1 MSWLLG
7 VKLGPIVSAIEIG
20 LEDLKGKVVAIDGYN
35 ALYQFLSIIR
45 QPDGTPLKDSQG
57 RITSH
62 LSGVFY
68 RMVNV
73 LEEGVLP
80 VFVFDGVPPE
90 IKAVE
95 VERRKEKRTEAAI
108 KYEEAKK
115 AGDLEK
121 AFTYAMQA
129 TSLRKDMVEGAK
141 HLLDLLGIPS
151 VMAPS
156 EGEAQAAHMSIKGD
170 VWAVVSQDFDSL
182 LHGAPRMVR
191 NLTISGRRK
200 LPRKKQYIVVK
211 PELLEIEK
219 VLTELEI
226 TQEQLIDIGI
236 LLGTDFN
243 PEGVKGIGPKTA
255 LKLIKKH
262 GSLEEAL
269 KHLDKEAFF
278 PVNPENIKEWFLK
291 PEVTDDYILKRHEP
305 NFEGIIEYLCDE
317 RDFSKD
323 RVRKALEKLTKR
335 KKEIEE
341 EEKKKKEQTSLDAF
355 FQ

>member
-1 MSWLLG
+1 M
-7 VKLGPIVSAIEIG
+7 KLGPIVSAVEIK
-20 LEDLKGKVVAIDGYN
+20 LEDLRGKVVAIDGYN

-45 QPDGTPLKDSQG
+45 QPDGTPLKDSKG

-90 IKAVE
+90 IKAAE
-95 VERRKEKRTEAAI
+95 VERRKEKRTEAAE
-108 KYEEAKK
+108 KYEEALE
-115 AGDLEK
+115 AGDMEQ
-121 AFTYAMQA
+121 AFVYATQA
-129 TSLRKDMVEGAK
+129 TSLRKEMVEGAK

-156 EGEAQAAHMSIKGD
+156 EGEAQAAHMAIKGD

-191 NLTISGRRK
+191 NLTISGKRK

-211 PELLEIEK
+211 PELLELEK
-219 VLTELEI
+219 VLSELEI

-243 PEGVKGIGPKTA
+243 PEGVKGVGPKTA
-255 LKLIKKH
+255 LKLIKEH

-269 KHLDKEAFF
+269 KHLDKEVFF
-278 PVNPENIKEWFLK
+278 PVKPEKIRKWFLK
-291 PEVTDDYILKRHEP
+291 PEITDNYVLEKHDP
-305 NFEGIIEYLCDE
+305 DFEGAIDFLCNE

-323 RVRKALEKLTKR
+323 RVSKALKKLTKR
-335 KKEIEE
+335 KKAIDE
-341 EEKKKKEQTSLDAF
+341 EEKKKKQQTSLDVF

>member
-1 MSWLLG
+1 M
-7 VKLGPIVSAIEIG
+7 KLGPIVSAVEIG
-20 LEDLKGKVVAIDGYN
+20 FEDLRGKVVAIDGYN

-45 QPDGTPLKDSQG
+45 QPDGTPLKDSKG

-90 IKAVE
+90 IKAAE
-95 VERRKEKRTEAAI
+95 VERRKEKRIEAAE
-108 KYEEAKK
+108 KYEEALE
-115 AGDLEK
+115 AGDMEQ
-121 AFTYAMQA
+121 AFVYATQA
-129 TSLRKDMVEGAK
+129 TSLRKEMVEGAK
-141 HLLDLLGIPS
+141 HLLDLLGISS

-156 EGEAQAAHMSIKGD
+156 EGEAQAAHMAIKGD

-191 NLTISGRRK
+191 NLTISGKRK

-211 PELLEIEK
+211 PELLELEK
-219 VLTELEI
+219 VLSELEI

-243 PEGVKGIGPKTA
+243 PEGVKGVGPKTA
-255 LKLIKKH
+255 LKLIKEH

-269 KHLDKEAFF
+269 KHLDKEVFF
-278 PVNPENIKEWFLK
+278 PVKPEKIRKWFLK
-291 PEVTDDYILKRHEP
+291 PEITDNYVLEKHDP
-305 NFEGIIEYLCDE
+305 DFEGTIDFLCNE

-323 RVRKALEKLTKR
+323 RVSKALKKLTQR
-335 KKEIEE
+335 KKAIDE
-341 EEKKKKEQTSLDAF
+341 EEKKKKQQTSLDVF

>member
-1 MSWLLG
+1 M
-7 VKLGPIVSAIEIG
+7 KLGPIVSAVEIG
-20 LEDLKGKVVAIDGYN
+20 FEDLRGKVVAIDGYN

-45 QPDGTPLKDSQG
+45 QPDGTPLKDSKG

-90 IKAVE
+90 IKAAE
-95 VERRKEKRTEAAI
+95 VERRKEKRTEAAE
-108 KYEEAKK
+108 KYEEALE
-115 AGDLEK
+115 AGDMEQ
-121 AFTYAMQA
+121 AFVYATQA
-129 TSLRKDMVEGAK
+129 TSLRKEMVEGAK

-156 EGEAQAAHMSIKGD
+156 EGEAQAAHMAIKGD

-191 NLTISGRRK
+191 NLTISGKRK

-211 PELLEIEK
+211 PELLELEK
-219 VLTELEI
+219 VLSELEI

-243 PEGVKGIGPKTA
+243 PEGVKGVGPKTA
-255 LKLIKKH
+255 LKLIKEH

-269 KHLDKEAFF
+269 KHLDKEVFF
-278 PVNPENIKEWFLK
+278 PVKPEKIRKWFLK
-291 PEVTDDYILKRHEP
+291 PKITDNYVLEKHEP
-305 NFEGIIEYLCDE
+305 DFEGTIDFLCNE

-323 RVRKALEKLTKR
+323 RVSKALKKLTQR
-335 KKEIEE
+335 KKAIDE
-341 EEKKKKEQTSLDAF
+341 EEKKKKQQTSLDVF

>member
-1 MSWLLG
+1 
-7 VKLGPIVSAIEIG
+7 VKLGPIVSAVEIG
-20 LEDLKGKVVAIDGYN
+20 FEDLRGKVVAIDGYN

-45 QPDGTPLKDSQG
+45 QPDGTPLKDSKG

-90 IKAVE
+90 IKAAE
-95 VERRKEKRTEAAI
+95 VERRKEKRTEAAE
-108 KYEEAKK
+108 KYEEALE
-115 AGDLEK
+115 AGDMEQ
-121 AFTYAMQA
+121 AFVYATQA
-129 TSLRKDMVEGAK
+129 TSLRKEMVEGAK

-156 EGEAQAAHMSIKGD
+156 EGEAQAAHMAIKGD

-191 NLTISGRRK
+191 NLTISGKRK

-211 PELLEIEK
+211 PELLELEK
-219 VLTELEI
+219 VLSELEI

-243 PEGVKGIGPKTA
+243 PEGVKGVGPKTA
-255 LKLIKKH
+255 LKLIKEH

-269 KHLDKEAFF
+269 KNLDKEVFF
-278 PVNPENIKEWFLK
+278 PVKPEKIRKWFLR
-291 PEVTDDYILKRHEP
+291 PEITDNYVLEKNDTD
-305 NFEGIIEYLCDE
+305 FEGTIDFLCNE

-323 RVRKALEKLTKR
+323 RVSKALKKLTQR
-335 KKEIEE
+335 KKAIDE
-341 EEKKKKEQTSLDAF
+341 EEKKKKQQTSLDVF

>member
-1 MSWLLG
+1 M
-7 VKLGPIVSAIEIG
+7 KLGPIVSAVEIG
-20 LEDLKGKVVAIDGYN
+20 FEDLRGKVVAIDGYN

-45 QPDGTPLKDSQG
+45 QPDGTPLKDSKG

-90 IKAVE
+90 IKAAE
-95 VERRKEKRTEAAI
+95 VERRKEKRTEAAE
-108 KYEEAKK
+108 KYEEALE
-115 AGDLEK
+115 AGDMEQ
-121 AFTYAMQA
+121 AFVYATQA
-129 TSLRKDMVEGAK
+129 TSLRKEMVEGAK

-156 EGEAQAAHMSIKGD
+156 EGEAQAAHMAIKGD

-191 NLTISGRRK
+191 NLTISGKRK

-211 PELLEIEK
+211 PELLELEK
-219 VLTELEI
+219 VLSELEI

-243 PEGVKGIGPKTA
+243 PEGVKGVGPKTA
-255 LKLIKKH
+255 LKLIKEH

-269 KHLDKEAFF
+269 KHLDKEVFF
-278 PVNPENIKEWFLK
+278 PVRPEKIKKWFLK
-291 PEVTDDYILKRHEP
+291 PEITDNYVLEKHDP
-305 NFEGIIEYLCDE
+305 DFEGTIDFLCNE

-323 RVRKALEKLTKR
+323 RVSKALKKLTKR
-335 KKEIEE
+335 KKAIDE
-341 EEKKKKEQTSLDAF
+341 EEKKKKQQTSLDVF

>member
-1 MSWLLG
+1 M
-7 VKLGPIVSAIEIG
+7 KLGPIVSAVEIG
-20 LEDLKGKVVAIDGYN
+20 FEDLRGKVVAIDGYN

-45 QPDGTPLKDSQG
+45 QPDGTPLKDSKG

-80 VFVFDGVPPE
+80 VFVFDGAPPE
-90 IKAVE
+90 IKAAE
-95 VERRKEKRTEAAI
+95 VERRKEKRTEAAE
-108 KYEEAKK
+108 KYEEALE
-115 AGDLEK
+115 AGDMEQ
-121 AFTYAMQA
+121 AFVYATQA
-129 TSLRKDMVEGAK
+129 TSLRKEMVEGAK

-156 EGEAQAAHMSIKGD
+156 EGEAQAAHMAIKGD

-191 NLTISGRRK
+191 NLTISGKRK

-211 PELLEIEK
+211 PELLELEK
-219 VLTELEI
+219 VLSELEI

-243 PEGVKGIGPKTA
+243 PEGVKGVGPKTA
-255 LKLIKKH
+255 LKLIKEH

-269 KHLDKEAFF
+269 KHLDKEVFF
-278 PVNPENIKEWFLK
+278 PVRPEKIKKWFLK
-291 PEVTDDYILKRHEP
+291 PEITDNYVLEKHDP
-305 NFEGIIEYLCDE
+305 DFEGTIDFLCNE

-323 RVRKALEKLTKR
+323 RVSKALKKLTKR
-335 KKEIEE
+335 KKAIDE
-341 EEKKKKEQTSLDAF
+341 EEKKKKQQTSLDVF

>member
-1 MSWLLG
+1 
-7 VKLGPIVSAIEIG
+7 VKLGPIVSAVEIG
-20 LEDLKGKVVAIDGYN
+20 FEDLRGKVVAIDGYN
-35 ALYQFLSIIR
+35 ALFQFLSIIR
-45 QPDGTPLKDSQG
+45 QPDGTPLKDSKG

-90 IKAVE
+90 IKAAE
-95 VERRKEKRTEAAI
+95 VERRKEKRTEAAE
-108 KYEEAKK
+108 KYEEALE
-115 AGDLEK
+115 AGDMEQ
-121 AFTYAMQA
+121 AFVYATQA
-129 TSLRKDMVEGAK
+129 TSLRKEMVEGAK

-156 EGEAQAAHMSIKGD
+156 EGEAQAAHMAIKGD

-191 NLTISGRRK
+191 NLTISGKRK

-211 PELLEIEK
+211 PELLELEK
-219 VLTELEI
+219 VLSELEI

-243 PEGVKGIGPKTA
+243 PEGVKGVGPKTA
-255 LKLIKKH
+255 LKLIKEH

-269 KHLDKEAFF
+269 KHLDKEVFF
-278 PVNPENIKEWFLK
+278 PVKPEKIRKWFLK
-291 PEVTDDYILKRHEP
+291 PEITDNYVLEKHDP
-305 NFEGIIEYLCDE
+305 DFEGTIDFLCNE

-323 RVRKALEKLTKR
+323 RVSKALKKLTKR
-335 KKEIEE
+335 KKAIDE
-341 EEKKKKEQTSLDAF
+341 EEKKKKQQTSLDVF

>member
-1 MSWLLG
+1 M
-7 VKLGPIVSAIEIG
+7 KLGPIVSAVEIG
-20 LEDLKGKVVAIDGYN
+20 FEDLRGKVVAIDGYN

-45 QPDGTPLKDSQG
+45 QPDGTPLKDSKG

-90 IKAVE
+90 IKAAE
-95 VERRKEKRTEAAI
+95 VERRKEKRTEAAE
-108 KYEEAKK
+108 KYEEALE
-115 AGDLEK
+115 AGDMEQ
-121 AFTYAMQA
+121 AFVYATQA
-129 TSLRKDMVEGAK
+129 TSLRKEMVEGAK

-156 EGEAQAAHMSIKGD
+156 EGEAQAAHMAIKGD

-191 NLTISGRRK
+191 NLTISGKRK

-211 PELLEIEK
+211 PELLELEK
-219 VLTELEI
+219 VLSELEI

-243 PEGVKGIGPKTA
+243 PEGVKGVGPKTA
-255 LKLIKKH
+255 LKLIKEH

-269 KHLDKEAFF
+269 KHLDKEVFF
-278 PVNPENIKEWFLK
+278 PVKPEKIRKWFLK
-291 PEVTDDYILKRHEP
+291 PEITDNYVLEKHDP
-305 NFEGIIEYLCDE
+305 DFEGTIDFLCNE

-323 RVRKALEKLTKR
+323 RVSKALKKLTQR
-335 KKEIEE
+335 KKAIDE
-341 EEKKKKEQTSLDAF
+341 EEKKKKQQTSLDVF

>member
-1 MSWLLG
+1 
-7 VKLGPIVSAIEIG
+7 VKLGPIVSAVEIG
-20 LEDLKGKVVAIDGYN
+20 FEDLRGKVVAIDGYN

-45 QPDGTPLKDSQG
+45 QPDGTPLKDSKG

-90 IKAVE
+90 IKAAE
-95 VERRKEKRTEAAI
+95 VERRKEKRTEAAE
-108 KYEEAKK
+108 KYEEALE
-115 AGDLEK
+115 AGDMEQ
-121 AFTYAMQA
+121 AFVYATQA
-129 TSLRKDMVEGAK
+129 TSLRKEMVEGAK

-156 EGEAQAAHMSIKGD
+156 EGEAQAAHMAIKGD

-191 NLTISGRRK
+191 NLTISGKRK

-211 PELLEIEK
+211 PELLELEK
-219 VLTELEI
+219 VLSELEI

-243 PEGVKGIGPKTA
+243 PEGVKGVGPKTA
-255 LKLIKKH
+255 LKLIKEH

-269 KHLDKEAFF
+269 KHLDKEVFF
-278 PVNPENIKEWFLK
+278 PVKPEKIRKWFLK
-291 PEVTDDYILKRHEP
+291 PEITDNYVLEKHDP
-305 NFEGIIEYLCDE
+305 DFEGTIDFLCNE

-323 RVRKALEKLTKR
+323 RVSKALKKLTKR
-335 KKEIEE
+335 KKAIDE
-341 EEKKKKEQTSLDAF
+341 EEKKKKQQTSLDVF

>member
-1 MSWLLG
+1 M
-7 VKLGPIVSAIEIG
+7 KLGPIVSAVEIG
-20 LEDLKGKVVAIDGYN
+20 FEDLRGKVVAIDGYN

-45 QPDGTPLKDSQG
+45 QPDGTPLKDSKG

-90 IKAVE
+90 IKAAE
-95 VERRKEKRTEAAI
+95 VERRKEKRTEAAE
-108 KYEEAKK
+108 KYEEALE
-115 AGDLEK
+115 AGDMEQ
-121 AFTYAMQA
+121 AFVYATQA
-129 TSLRKDMVEGAK
+129 TSLRKEMVEGAK

-156 EGEAQAAHMSIKGD
+156 EGEAQAAHMAIKGD

-191 NLTISGRRK
+191 NLTISGKRK

-211 PELLEIEK
+211 PELLELEK
-219 VLTELEI
+219 VLSELEI

-243 PEGVKGIGPKTA
+243 PEGVKGVGPKTA
-255 LKLIKKH
+255 LKLIKEH

-269 KHLDKEAFF
+269 KHLDKEVFF
-278 PVNPENIKEWFLK
+278 PVKPEKIRKWFLK
-291 PEVTDDYILKRHEP
+291 PEITDNYVLEKHDP
-305 NFEGIIEYLCDE
+305 DFEGTIDFLCNE

-323 RVRKALEKLTKR
+323 RVSKALKKLTKR
-335 KKEIEE
+335 KKAIDE
-341 EEKKKKEQTSLDAF
+341 EEKKKKQQTSLDVF

>member
-1 MSWLLG
+1 
-7 VKLGPIVSAIEIG
+7 VKLGPIVSAVEIG
-20 LEDLKGKVVAIDGYN
+20 FEDLRGKVVAIDGYN

-45 QPDGTPLKDSQG
+45 QPDGTPLKDSKG

-90 IKAVE
+90 IKAAE
-95 VERRKEKRTEAAI
+95 VERRKEKRTEAAE
-108 KYEEAKK
+108 KYEEALE
-115 AGDLEK
+115 AGDMEQ
-121 AFTYAMQA
+121 AFVYATQA
-129 TSLRKDMVEGAK
+129 TSLRKEMVEGAK

-156 EGEAQAAHMSIKGD
+156 EGEAQAAHMAIKGD

-191 NLTISGRRK
+191 NLTISGKRK

-211 PELLEIEK
+211 PELLELEK
-219 VLTELEI
+219 VLSELEI

-243 PEGVKGIGPKTA
+243 PEGVKGVGPKTA
-255 LKLIKKH
+255 LKLIKEH

-269 KHLDKEAFF
+269 KHLDKEVFF
-278 PVNPENIKEWFLK
+278 PVKPEKIRKWFLK
-291 PEVTDDYILKRHEP
+291 PKITDNYVLEKHEP
-305 NFEGIIEYLCDE
+305 DFEGTIDFLCNE

-323 RVRKALEKLTKR
+323 RVSKALKKLTQR
-335 KKEIEE
+335 KKAIDE
-341 EEKKKKEQTSLDAF
+341 EEKKKKQQTSLDVF

>member
-1 MSWLLG
+1 
-7 VKLGPIVSAIEIG
+7 VKLGPIVSAVEIG
-20 LEDLKGKVVAIDGYN
+20 FEDLRGKVVAIDGYN

-45 QPDGTPLKDSQG
+45 QPDGTPLKDSKG

-90 IKAVE
+90 IKAAE
-95 VERRKEKRTEAAI
+95 VERRKEKRTEAAE
-108 KYEEAKK
+108 KYEEALE
-115 AGDLEK
+115 AGDMEQ
-121 AFTYAMQA
+121 AFVYATQA
-129 TSLRKDMVEGAK
+129 TSLRKEMVEGAK

-156 EGEAQAAHMSIKGD
+156 EGEAQAAHMAIKGD

-191 NLTISGRRK
+191 NLTISGKRK

-211 PELLEIEK
+211 PELLELEK
-219 VLTELEI
+219 VLSELEI

-243 PEGVKGIGPKTA
+243 PEGVKGVGPKTA
-255 LKLIKKH
+255 LKLIKEH

-269 KHLDKEAFF
+269 KHLDKEVFF
-278 PVNPENIKEWFLK
+278 PVKPEKIRKWFLK
-291 PEVTDDYILKRHEP
+291 PEITDNYVLEKHEP
-305 NFEGIIEYLCDE
+305 DFEGTIDFLCNE

-323 RVRKALEKLTKR
+323 RVSKALKKLTQR
-335 KKEIEE
+335 KKAIDE
-341 EEKKKKEQTSLDAF
+341 EEKKKKQQTSLDVF

>member
-1 MSWLLG
+1 M
-7 VKLGPIVSAIEIG
+7 KLGPIVSAVEIG
-20 LEDLKGKVVAIDGYN
+20 FEDLRGKVVAIDGYN

-45 QPDGTPLKDSQG
+45 QPDGTPLKDSKG

-90 IKAVE
+90 IKAAE
-95 VERRKEKRTEAAI
+95 VERRKEKRTEAAE
-108 KYEEAKK
+108 KYEEALE
-115 AGDLEK
+115 AGDMEQ
-121 AFTYAMQA
+121 AFVYATQA
-129 TSLRKDMVEGAK
+129 TSLRKEMVEGAK

-156 EGEAQAAHMSIKGD
+156 EGEAQAAHMAIKGD

-191 NLTISGRRK
+191 NLTISGKRK

-211 PELLEIEK
+211 PELLELEK
-219 VLTELEI
+219 VLSELEI

-243 PEGVKGIGPKTA
+243 PEGVKGVGPKTA
-255 LKLIKKH
+255 LKLIKEH

-269 KHLDKEAFF
+269 KHLDKEVFF
-278 PVNPENIKEWFLK
+278 PVKPEKIRKWFLK
-291 PEVTDDYILKRHEP
+291 PEITDNYVLEKHEP
-305 NFEGIIEYLCDE
+305 DFEGTIDFLCNE

-323 RVRKALEKLTKR
+323 RVSKALKKLTQR
-335 KKEIEE
+335 KKAIDE
-341 EEKKKKEQTSLDAF
+341 EEKKKKQQTSLDVF

>member
-1 MSWLLG
+1 M
-7 VKLGPIVSAIEIG
+7 KLGPIVSAVEIK
-20 LEDLKGKVVAIDGYN
+20 LEDLRGKVVAIDGYN

-45 QPDGTPLKDSQG
+45 QPDGTPLKDSKG

-90 IKAVE
+90 IKAAE
-95 VERRKEKRTEAAI
+95 VERRKEKRTEAAE
-108 KYEEAKK
+108 KYEEALE
-115 AGDLEK
+115 AGDMEQ
-121 AFTYAMQA
+121 AFVYATQA
-129 TSLRKDMVEGAK
+129 TSLRKEMVEGAK

-156 EGEAQAAHMSIKGD
+156 EGEAQAAHMAIKGD

-191 NLTISGRRK
+191 NLTISGKRK

-211 PELLEIEK
+211 PELLELEK
-219 VLTELEI
+219 VLSELEI

-243 PEGVKGIGPKTA
+243 PEGVKGVGPKTA
-255 LKLIKKH
+255 LKLIKEH

-269 KHLDKEAFF
+269 KHLDKEVFF
-278 PVNPENIKEWFLK
+278 PVKPEKIRKWFLK
-291 PEVTDDYILKRHEP
+291 PEITDNYVLEKHDP
-305 NFEGIIEYLCDE
+305 DFEGTIDFLCNE

-323 RVRKALEKLTKR
+323 RVSKALKKLTKR
-335 KKEIEE
+335 KKAIDE
-341 EEKKKKEQTSLDAF
+341 EEKKKKQQTSLDVF

>member
-1 MSWLLG
+1 MG
-7 VKLGPIVSAIEIG
+7 VKLGPIVSAVEIG
-20 LEDLKGKVVAIDGYN
+20 FKDLRGKVVAIDGYN

-57 RITSH
+57 RTTSH

-73 LEEGVLP
+73 LEEGILP
-80 VFVFDGVPPE
+80 IFVFDGVPPE
-90 IKAVE
+90 LKAVE
-95 VERRKEKRTEAAI
+95 IERRKERRTEAAV
-108 KYEEAKK
+108 KYEEALE
-115 AGDLEK
+115 AGDMEQ
-121 AFTYAMQA
+121 AFVYATQA
-129 TSLRKDMVEGAK
+129 TSLRKEMVEGAK
-141 HLLDLLGIPS
+141 RLLDLMGIPS

-156 EGEAQAAHMSIKGD
+156 EGEAQAAHMTIKKD

-191 NLTISGRRK
+191 NLTISGKRK
-200 LPRKKQYIVVK
+200 LPRKKQYVEVK
-211 PELLEIEK
+211 PELLELGK
-219 VLTELEI
+219 VLSELEI
-226 TQEQLIDIGI
+226 TQKQLIDIGI

-255 LKLIKKH
+255 LKLIKNH
-262 GSLEEAL
+262 GSLEKAL
-269 KHLDKEAFF
+269 KHLDKEALF
-278 PVNPENIKEWFLK
+278 PVNPENIRQWFLK
-291 PEVTDDYILKRHEP
+291 PDVTDDYVLKRHEP

-323 RVRKALEKLTKR
+323 RVTKALEKLTKR

-341 EEKKKKEQTSLDAF
+341 EEKKKKQQTSLDKF
-355 FQ
+355 FR

>member
-1 MSWLLG
+1 MG
-7 VKLGPIVSAIEIG
+7 VKLGPIVSAVEIG
-20 LEDLKGKVVAIDGYN
+20 FEDLRGKVVAIDGYN

-45 QPDGTPLKDSQG
+45 QPDGTPLKDSKG

-90 IKAVE
+90 IKAAE
-95 VERRKEKRTEAAI
+95 VERRKEKRTEAAE
-108 KYEEAKK
+108 KYEEALE
-115 AGDLEK
+115 AGDMEQ
-121 AFTYAMQA
+121 AFVYATQA
-129 TSLRKDMVEGAK
+129 TSLRKEMVEGAK

-156 EGEAQAAHMSIKGD
+156 EGEAQAAHMAIKGD

-191 NLTISGRRK
+191 NLTISGKRK

-211 PELLEIEK
+211 PELLELEK
-219 VLTELEI
+219 VLSELEI

-243 PEGVKGIGPKTA
+243 PEGVKGVGPKTA
-255 LKLIKKH
+255 LKLIKEH

-269 KHLDKEAFF
+269 KHLDKEVFF
-278 PVNPENIKEWFLK
+278 PVKPEKIRKWFLK
-291 PEVTDDYILKRHEP
+291 PEITDNYVLEKHEP
-305 NFEGIIEYLCDE
+305 DFEGTIDFLCNE

-323 RVRKALEKLTKR
+323 RVSKALKKLTQR
-335 KKEIEE
+335 KKAIDE
-341 EEKKKKEQTSLDAF
+341 EEKKKKQQTSLDVF